1 MTRLHLLQTVI
12 AGLTR
17 NLLRDRDSSSRSG
30 DGGSLSAMTVKSVS
44 VSFLVIVCLILSSCE
59 KKQDKVEALLSRMTL
74 EEKCGQLTCPIGFN
88 FYGKDGDSLWL
99 ADDFLGR
106 MDTLPL
112 GSCWAVLRADP
123 WSRKTVETG
132 LHPRESAQLL
142 NMMQCHAM
150 ENTRLGIP
158 LLFCE
163 EMPHGHMAV
172 GTTVFP
178 TGIGQA
184 STWDPA
190 LLEQM
195 GEVMGREVRMQGAQV
210 GYGPVLDIARDPRWS
225 RVEETMGEDPYL
237 SGTLGAAIVKGM
249 QKNVCATLK
258 HLAAYG
264 IPQGGHNAATAEV
277 GQNRLM
283 TDYLPSFEK
292 AVYEGGAKSV
302 MTSYN
307 TIDGVPCS
315 ANEWLLQEVLR
326 HSWEFKGVVFSDLNA
341 VNAIYATQHV
351 AADPAEAAALA
362 LKAGV
367 DIDLGG
373 YNYGGYLKEA
383 LQRSLVTEIDIDRAV
398 RHVLQLKYDLGLFD
412 NPYVDEAM
420 AELEVGTK
428 ENAQLA
434 KQVAL
439 ESAVLLKNDGI
450 LPFGEQFKR
459 VAVIGPNAD
468 NMYNQ
473 LGDYTAPQ
481 DPEHIVT
488 ILEGIRDKGRAEVTY
503 AKGCAIRDENDA
515 DIDEAVRIAKVA
527 DVVVLVVGG
536 SSARD
541 FKTSYEETGAAI
553 VNESVSDMDCGEG
566 YDRSS
571 LKLLG
576 MQEELMQRIYATG
589 KPVVTV
595 YIQGRPLDM
604 TLANEKSNALLT
616 LWYPGMEGG
625 SALADIL
632 WGDYNPAGRLPISIP
647 RSVGQIPV
655 YYSQPQTGDYVEESA
670 KPLFPFGYGLSY
682 TQFEYSD
689 LKVEVVSAIDS
700 NHTASARNDMA
711 ETRSTMSFQQGNVG
725 WKESM
730 VDTICVVSCTVKN
743 IGPCD
748 GDDVV
753 QLYVRDEVASVAPA
767 SKLLKG
773 FQRVYINKGETKQVD
788 FYLTERDLSVYSK
801 EKGWYVE
808 PGEITIMVGGSSEN
822 AVLSRSLE
830 VK

>member
-1 MTRLHLLQTVI
+1 MKLTVWFRRI
-12 AGLTR
+12 CNPLMSKRGFEIPT
-17 NLLRDRDSSSRSG
+17 SIRS
-30 DGGSLSAMTVKSVS
+30 DYKSARTSAFV
-44 VSFLVIVCLILSSCE
+44 FLVLTVLFCSCTQ
-59 KKQDKVEALLSRMTL
+59 KQDPIDRLLSQMTI
-74 EEKCGQLTCPIGFN
+74 EEKCGQLSCPIGFN
-88 FYGKDGDSLWL
+88 FYGKDGDSPWL
-99 ADDFLGR
+99 ANDFLGM
-106 MDTLPL
+106 MDTMPI

-132 LHPRESAQLL
+132 LHPSESARLL
-142 NMMQCHAM
+142 NMMQRHAV

-163 EMPHGHMAV
+163 ETPHGHMAV

-184 STWDPA
+184 STWNPA

-195 GEVMGREVRMQGAQV
+195 GEVMGREVRLQGAHI

-237 SGTLGAAIVKGM
+237 SGILGAAIVKGM
-249 QKNVCATLK
+249 QQHVCATLK

-292 AVYEGGAKSV
+292 AVCEGGAKTV

-326 HSWEFKGVVFSDLNA
+326 NSWNFKGVVFSDLNA

-351 AADPAEAAALA
+351 AADPAEAAAMA

-373 YNYGGYLKEA
+373 YNYGGFLKEA
-383 LQRSLVTEIDIDRAV
+383 LQRGLVTEADIDRAV

-412 NPYVDEAM
+412 NPYVDEAL
-420 AELEVGTK
+420 AESEVGTIK
-428 ENAQLA
+428 SAQIA

-450 LPFGEQFKR
+450 LPFGDHINK

-481 DPEHIVT
+481 DPDRIVT
-488 ILEGIRDKGRAEVTY
+488 MLEGIREKGRAEVIY

-515 DIDEAVRIAKVA
+515 DIDEVVRVAKAA

-553 VNESVSDMDCGEG
+553 VNESISDMDCGEG
-566 YDRSS
+566 YDRST

-576 MQEELMQRIYATG
+576 KQEVLMERIYATG

-604 TLANEKSNALLT
+604 NLANEKSNALLT

-670 KPLFPFGYGLSY
+670 KPLFPFGFGLSY

-689 LKVEVVSAIDS
+689 LFVETPIHRVS
-700 NHTASARNDMA
+700 
-711 ETRSTMSFQQGNVG
+711 
-725 WKESM
+725 KEN
-730 VDTICVVSCTVKN
+730 DTICKVTCTVKN
-743 IGPCD
+743 IGSCD
-748 GDDVV
+748 GDEVV
-753 QLYVRDEVASVAPA
+753 QLYVRDEVASVAPP

-773 FQRVYINKGETKQVD
+773 FQRVHINKGEAKQVM
-788 FYLTERDLSVYSK
+788 FYLTKRDLSVYSK
-801 EKGWYVE
+801 EKGWHVE
-808 PGEITIMVGGSSEN
+808 PGEFTIMVGGGGEEDAMNRVSIRFILN
-822 AVLSRSLE
+822 
-830 VK
+830 

>member
-1 MTRLHLLQTVI
+1 MRRFAPLL
-12 AGLTR
+12 
-17 NLLRDRDSSSRSG
+17 LLLAF
-30 DGGSLSAMTVKSVS
+30 LSCAQ
-44 VSFLVIVCLILSSCE
+44 
-59 KKQDKVEALLSRMTL
+59 KQDKIGSLLSQMTL

-88 FYGKDGDSLWL
+88 YYGKEGDSLWL
-99 ADDFLGR
+99 ADDFLGT

-132 LHPRESAQLL
+132 LQPRESARLL
-142 NMMQCHAM
+142 NMMQRHAV

-163 EMPHGHMAV
+163 ETPHGHMAV

-184 STWDPA
+184 STWDCA

-195 GEVMGREVRMQGAQV
+195 GEVMGREVRLQGAQV

-292 AVYEGGAKSV
+292 AICDGGAKTV

-326 HSWEFKGVVFSDLNA
+326 HSWDFKGVVFSDLNA

-351 AADPAEAAALA
+351 AADPAEAAAMA
-362 LKAGV
+362 MKAGV

-383 LQRSLVTEIDIDRAV
+383 LQRGLVTEADIDRAV

-412 NPYVDEAM
+412 NPYVDEAL
-420 AELEVGTK
+420 AESEVGAK

-434 KQVAL
+434 KQVAMK
-439 ESAVLLKNDGI
+439 SAVLLKNDGI
-450 LPFGEQFKR
+450 LPFGEQVKK

-481 DPEHIVT
+481 DPDRIVT
-488 ILEGIRDKGRAEVTY
+488 MFEGIQAKDRAEVTY

-515 DIDEAVRIAKVA
+515 DIDEAVRIAKAA

-553 VNESVSDMDCGEG
+553 VNESISDMDCGEG
-566 YDRSS
+566 YDRST

-576 MQEELMQRIYATG
+576 RQEELMERVYATG
-589 KPVVTV
+589 KPIVTV

-604 TLANEKSNALLT
+604 NLAAEKSNALLT

-647 RSVGQIPV
+647 RSMGQIPV
-655 YYSQPQTGDYVEESA
+655 YYSQPQTSDYVEESA
-670 KPLFPFGYGLSY
+670 KPLYPFGYGLSY

-689 LKVEVVSAIDS
+689 LIIEPVKAMSSLRGDAWGMGSMADTLFKVTFS
-700 NHTASARNDMA
+700 
-711 ETRSTMSFQQGNVG
+711 
-725 WKESM
+725 
-730 VDTICVVSCTVKN
+730 VKN
-743 IGPCD
+743 IGSCD
-748 GDDVV
+748 GDEVV
-753 QLYVRDEVASVAPA
+753 QLYVRDEVASIAPA

-773 FQRVYINKGETKQVD
+773 FQRVHIKKGEVKEVA
-788 FYLTERDLSVYSK
+788 FHLTRHDLSVYTK
-801 EKGWYVE
+801 EKGWHVE
-808 PGEITIMVGGSSEN
+808 PGAFTVMIGGGSENTTLSETI
-822 AVLSRSLE
+822 E
-830 VK
+830 VR

>member
-1 MTRLHLLQTVI
+1 MSIFLASRTRFASLRGTKQSIKQAWIASLRSQRRKAYFGVI
-12 AGLTR
+12 L
-17 NLLRDRDSSSRSG
+17 
-30 DGGSLSAMTVKSVS
+30 
-44 VSFLVIVCLILSSCE
+44 SFLILLSSCTQ
-59 KKQDKVEALLSRMTL
+59 KQDEIDRFLSQMTL
-74 EEKCGQLTCPIGFN
+74 EEKCGQLSCPIGFN

-99 ADDFLGR
+99 AKDFLGM
-106 MDTLPL
+106 MDTMPL

-132 LHPRESAQLL
+132 LHPRESARLL
-142 NMMQCHAM
+142 NKMQRYAV

-158 LLFCE
+158 ILFCE
-163 EMPHGHMAV
+163 ETPHGHMAV

-184 STWDPA
+184 STWNPA

-195 GEVMGREVRMQGAQV
+195 GEVMGKEVQLQGAQV

-237 SGTLGAAIVKGM
+237 SGVLGAAVVNGM
-249 QKNVCATLK
+249 QKLVCATLK

-277 GQNRLM
+277 GPNRLM

-292 AVYEGGAKSV
+292 AIREGGAKTV

-315 ANEWLLQEVLR
+315 ANRWLLQDILR
-326 HSWEFKGVVFSDLNA
+326 NSWEFKGVVFSDLNA

-373 YNYGGYLKEA
+373 YNYGGFLKEA
-383 LQRSLVTEIDIDRAV
+383 LQRGLVTEADIDRAV
-398 RHVLQLKYDLGLFD
+398 RHVLQLKFDLGLFE
-412 NPYVDEAM
+412 NPYVDEAL
-420 AELEVGTK
+420 AEAEVGTT

-439 ESAVLLKNDGI
+439 ESAVLLKNDGV
-450 LPFGEQFKR
+450 LPFGENIKK

-481 DPEHIVT
+481 APDRIVT
-488 ILEGIRDKGRAEVTY
+488 MLEGIQNKGRAEVTY
-503 AKGCAIRDENDA
+503 AKGCAIRDEADA
-515 DIDEAVRIAKVA
+515 NIDEAVKTAQTA

-553 VNESVSDMDCGEG
+553 VDNHISDMDCGEG
-566 YDRSS
+566 YDRST
-571 LKLLG
+571 LKHLG
-576 MQEELMQRIYATG
+576 KQEELMQRIYATG

-595 YIQGRPLDM
+595 YIQGRPLNM
-604 TLANEKSNALLT
+604 NLAAEKSNALLT

-670 KPLFPFGYGLSY
+670 KPLYPFGYGLSY

-689 LKVEVVSAIDS
+689 LQVETVSKMDTLCKV
-700 NHTASARNDMA
+700 TC
-711 ETRSTMSFQQGNVG
+711 Q
-725 WKESM
+725 
-730 VDTICVVSCTVKN
+730 VKN
-743 IGPCD
+743 IGTCD
-748 GDDVV
+748 GEEVV
-753 QLYVRDEVASVAPA
+753 QLYVRDEVASIAPA

-773 FQRVYINKGETKQVD
+773 FQKLYINKGETRQVI
-788 FYLTERDLSVYSK
+788 FYLTKRDLSVYSA
-801 EKGWYVE
+801 EKGWHVE
-808 PGEITIMVGGSSEN
+808 DGEFTVMVGGDSNTTYSTRI
-822 AVLSRSLE
+822 SIP
-830 VK
+830 

>member
-1 MTRLHLLQTVI
+1 MKHKTQPQTLI
-12 AGLTR
+12 AGLPR
-17 NLLRDRDSSSRSG
+17 NPLRESDLSSRLG
-30 DGGSLSAMTVKSVS
+30 DGGSMPAMRVKGVW
-44 VSFLVIVCLILSSCE
+44 VALLAVVLLLQSCA
-59 KKQDKVEALLSRMTL
+59 KKQDKIELLLSQMTL

-88 FYGKDGDSLWL
+88 FYGKNGDSLWL
-99 ADDFLGR
+99 ADDFISM

-132 LHPRESAQLL
+132 LHPRESARLL
-142 NMMQCHAM
+142 NMMQRHAV

-163 EMPHGHMAV
+163 ETPHGHMAV

-184 STWDPA
+184 STWDCD

-195 GEVMGREVRMQGAQV
+195 GKVMGKEVRLQGAQV

-237 SGTLGAAIVKGM
+237 SGTLGAAIVQGM

-283 TDYLPSFEK
+283 TDYLPSFKK
-292 AVYEGGAKSV
+292 AICEGGAKTV

-326 HSWEFKGVVFSDLNA
+326 NLWDFKGVVFSDLNA

-351 AADPAEAAALA
+351 ASDPAEAAAMA

-383 LQRSLVTEIDIDRAV
+383 LQRGLVSEADIDRAV
-398 RHVLQLKYDLGLFD
+398 RHVLQLKFDLGLFE
-412 NPYVDEAM
+412 NPYVDEAL
-420 AELEVGTK
+420 AESKVGMK

-439 ESAVLLKNDGI
+439 ESAVLLKNDGV
-450 LPFGEQFKR
+450 LPFGEQIKK

-481 DPEHIVT
+481 DPDRIVT
-488 ILEGIRDKGRAEVTY
+488 MLEGIREKGRAEVTY
-503 AKGCAIRDENDA
+503 AKGCAVRDENDT
-515 DIDEAVRIAKVA
+515 DIDEAVKIAKAA

-553 VNESVSDMDCGEG
+553 VNEFISDMDCGEG
-566 YDRSS
+566 YDRST

-576 MQEELMQRIYATG
+576 KQEELMQRIYETG

-604 TLANEKSNALLT
+604 NLAAEKSNALMT
-616 LWYPGMEGG
+616 IWYPGMEGG

-655 YYSQPQTGDYVEESA
+655 YYSQPQTGDYVEETS

-689 LKVEVVSAIDS
+689 LKVDSVPESPGVFFVSI
-700 NHTASARNDMA
+700 
-711 ETRSTMSFQQGNVG
+711 
-725 WKESM
+725 
-730 VDTICVVSCTVKN
+730 TVKN
-743 IGPCD
+743 VGPCD
-748 GDDVV
+748 GEEVV
-753 QLYVRDEVASVAPA
+753 QLYVRDEVASIAPA
-767 SKLLKG
+767 SKLLKS
-773 FQRVYINKGETKQVD
+773 FQRVPINKGETKEVT
-788 FYLTERDLSVYSK
+788 FYLTERDLAVYSK
-801 EKGWYVE
+801 EKGWHVE
-808 PGEITIMVGGSSEN
+808 PGGFTIMVGGNSEN
-822 AVLSRSLE
+822 CALSATIE

>member
-1 MTRLHLLQTVI
+1 MRRFAPL
-12 AGLTR
+12 
-17 NLLRDRDSSSRSG
+17 
-30 DGGSLSAMTVKSVS
+30 
-44 VSFLVIVCLILSSCE
+44 LILLIMVSCTQE
-59 KKQDKVEALLSRMTL
+59 QDPVESLLSQMTL
-74 EEKCGQLTCPIGFN
+74 EEKCGQLSCPIGFD

-99 ADDFLGR
+99 SDDFLSR
-106 MDTLPL
+106 MDTMPL

-123 WSRKTVETG
+123 WSKKTVETG
-132 LHPRESAQLL
+132 LHPKESAKLL
-142 NMMQCHAM
+142 NMMQRHAV

-163 EMPHGHMAV
+163 ETPHGHMAV

-184 STWDPA
+184 STWDPV

-195 GEVMGREVRMQGAQV
+195 GEVMGKEVRLQGAQI

-225 RVEETMGEDPYL
+225 RVEETFGEDPYL
-237 SGTLGAAIVKGM
+237 SGVLGAAVVKGM
-249 QKNVCATLK
+249 QKHACATLK

-264 IPQGGHNAATAEV
+264 IPQGGHNAATADV
-277 GQNRLM
+277 GPNRM
-283 TDYLPSFEK
+283 ITDYLPSFEK
-292 AVYEGGAKSV
+292 AICEGGAKTV

-315 ANEWLLQEVLR
+315 ANAWLLQEVLR
-326 HSWEFKGVVFSDLNA
+326 NSWNFKGVVFSDLNA
-341 VNAIYATQHV
+341 VNAIYATQHE

-373 YNYGGYLKEA
+373 YNYGGFLKEA
-383 LQRSLVTEIDIDRAV
+383 LQRGLVSEADIDRAV

-412 NPYVDEAM
+412 NPYVDEALVE
-420 AELEVGTK
+420 AEVGTS
-428 ENAQLA
+428 ESAQVA

-450 LPFGEQFKR
+450 LPFGAHINK

-481 DPEHIVT
+481 PPDRIVT
-488 ILEGIRDKGRAEVTY
+488 LLEGIREKGRAEVLY
-503 AKGCAIRDENDA
+503 AKGCAVRDENDA
-515 DIDEAVRIAKVA
+515 DIEAAVKIAQQA

-541 FKTSYEETGAAI
+541 FKTSYEDTGAAI
-553 VNESVSDMDCGEG
+553 VDEHVSDMDCGEG
-566 YDRSS
+566 YDRST

-576 MQEELMQRIYATG
+576 KQEELMQRIYATG

-595 YIQGRPLDM
+595 YIQGRPMDM
-604 TLANEKSNALLT
+604 NLANEKSNALLT
-616 LWYPGMEGG
+616 MWYPGMEGG

-632 WGDYNPAGRLPISIP
+632 WGDYNPAGRLPISVP

-655 YYSQPQTGDYVEESA
+655 YYSQPQMGDYVEESA
-670 KPLFPFGYGLSY
+670 QPMFPFGYGLSY

-689 LKVEVVSAIDS
+689 LQVE
-700 NHTASARNDMA
+700 TL
-711 ETRSTMSFQQGNVG
+711 STMSSQQGSVG
-725 WKESM
+725 KGGSM
-730 VDTICVVSCTVKN
+730 ADTLCKVTCTVKN

-748 GDDVV
+748 GDEVV
-753 QLYVRDEVASVAPA
+753 QLYVRDEVASIAPA
-767 SKLLKG
+767 SNLLKG
-773 FQRVYINKGETKQVD
+773 FQRVHINKGVAQQVF
-788 FYLTERDLSVYSK
+788 FYLAKRDLALYSVA
-801 EKGWYVE
+801 EGWRFE
-808 PGEITIMVGGSSEN
+808 PGAFTFMVGGSSDN
-822 AVLSRSLE
+822 LLFVTSRCE
-830 VK
+830 

>member
-1 MTRLHLLQTVI
+1 MNRRISIILLV
-12 AGLTR
+12 ALV
-17 NLLRDRDSSSRSG
+17 LF
-30 DGGSLSAMTVKSVS
+30 GSCA
-44 VSFLVIVCLILSSCE
+44 
-59 KKQDKVEALLSRMTL
+59 KKQDKVEALLSQMTL

-88 FYGKDGDSLWL
+88 FYGKEGM
-99 ADDFLGR
+99 

-132 LHPRESAQLL
+132 LHPLESARLL
-142 NMMQCHAM
+142 NMMQRHAV

-163 EMPHGHMAV
+163 ETPHGHMAV

-190 LLEQM
+190 LLGQM
-195 GEVMGREVRMQGAQV
+195 GEVMGREVRLQGAQV

-237 SGTLGAAIVKGM
+237 SGVLGAAVVQGM

-283 TDYLPSFEK
+283 TDYLLSFENAIK
-292 AVYEGGAKSV
+292 QGFAKSV

-315 ANEWLLQEVLR
+315 ANEWLLQDILR
-326 HSWEFKGVVFSDLNA
+326 NSWDFKGVVFSDLNA

-351 AADPAEAAALA
+351 AADPAEAAAIA

-383 LQRSLVTEIDIDRAV
+383 LQRGLVTEADIDCAV
-398 RHVLQLKYDLGLFD
+398 RHVLQLKCDLGLFE
-412 NPYVDEAM
+412 NPYVDEAL
-420 AELEVGTK
+420 AEAEVGTK

-434 KQVAL
+434 KKVAL
-439 ESAVLLKNDGI
+439 ESAVLLKNDGV
-450 LPFGEQFKR
+450 LPFGDPIKK

-481 DPEHIVT
+481 DPDRIVT
-488 ILEGIRDKGRAEVTY
+488 MLEGIKAKGRAEVTY
-503 AKGCAIRDENDA
+503 AKGCAVRDENDA
-515 DIDEAVRIAKVA
+515 DIDEAVRIAKAA

-553 VNESVSDMDCGEG
+553 VNASISDMDCGEG
-566 YDRSS
+566 YDRST

-576 MQEELMQRIYATG
+576 KQEELMQRIYATG

-604 TLANEKSNALLT
+604 NLASEKSNALLT

-632 WGDYNPAGRLPISIP
+632 WGDCNPAGRLPISVP

-655 YYSQPQTGDYVEESA
+655 YYSQPQTGDYVEETA

-689 LKVEVVSAIDS
+689 LKVESVPERAGAFLVTFS
-700 NHTASARNDMA
+700 
-711 ETRSTMSFQQGNVG
+711 
-725 WKESM
+725 
-730 VDTICVVSCTVKN
+730 VKN
-743 IGPCD
+743 IGPFD
-748 GDDVV
+748 GDEVV

-773 FQRVYINKGETKQVD
+773 FQRVHINKGETQQMD
-788 FYLTERDLSVYSK
+788 FYLTERDLAVYSK
-801 EKGWYVE
+801 EKGWHVE
-808 PGEITIMVGGSSEN
+808 PGKFTVIVGGASDRNEIFRN
-822 AVLSRSLE
+822 FVVE
-830 VK
+830 

>member
-1 MTRLHLLQTVI
+1 MRKWIASSLALL
-12 AGLTR
+12 
-17 NLLRDRDSSSRSG
+17 
-30 DGGSLSAMTVKSVS
+30 AMTIVSCSKSDPVD
-44 VSFLVIVCLILSSCE
+44 
-59 KKQDKVEALLSRMTL
+59 QLLSQMTI

-88 FYGKDGDSLWL
+88 YYGKEGDSLWL
-99 ADDFLGR
+99 AEEFLNV
-106 MDTLPL
+106 MDTMPL

-123 WSRKTVETG
+123 WSKKTVETG
-132 LHPRESAQLL
+132 LHPSESARLL
-142 NMMQCHAM
+142 NMMQRHAV

-163 EMPHGHMAV
+163 ETPHGHMAV

-184 STWDPA
+184 STWDPS

-195 GEVMGREVRMQGAQV
+195 GEVMGREVRLQGAQV

-237 SGTLGAAIVKGM
+237 SGMLGAAIVKGM
-249 QKNVCATLK
+249 QKNVYATLK

-292 AVYEGGAKSV
+292 AVCDGGAKTV

-315 ANEWLLQEVLR
+315 ANAWLLQEVLR
-326 HSWEFKGVVFSDLNA
+326 NSWDFKGVVFSDLNA

-383 LQRSLVTEIDIDRAV
+383 LLRGIITEADIDRAV
-398 RHVLQLKYDLGLFD
+398 RHVLQLKVDLGLFD
-412 NPYVDEAM
+412 NPYVDEAL
-420 AELEVGTK
+420 AEAEVGTK
-428 ENAQLA
+428 ENTQLA

-439 ESAVLLKNDGI
+439 ESAVLLKNDDI
-450 LPFGEQFKR
+450 LPFGEQVKK

-481 DPEHIVT
+481 DPDRIVT
-488 ILEGIRDKGRAEVTY
+488 MLEGIRDKGRAEVTY

-515 DIDEAVRIAKVA
+515 DLDEAVRIAKAA
-527 DVVVLVVGG
+527 DVVVLVIGG

-541 FKTSYEETGAAI
+541 FKTSYEDTGAAI
-553 VNESVSDMDCGEG
+553 VDEHLSDMDCGEG
-566 YDRSS
+566 YDRST

-576 MQEELMQRIYATG
+576 RQEELMERVYATG
-589 KPVVTV
+589 KSVVTV

-604 TLANEKSNALLT
+604 NLAAEKSNALLT

-632 WGDYNPAGRLPISIP
+632 WGYYNPAGRLPISIP

-655 YYSQPQTGDYVEESA
+655 YYSQPQTGDYVEESS

-689 LKVEVVSAIDS
+689 LVVEPVKAMSSLRGD
-700 NHTASARNDMA
+700 ARGMGSMA
-711 ETRSTMSFQQGNVG
+711 
-725 WKESM
+725 
-730 VDTICVVSCTVKN
+730 DTICKVHFAVKN

-748 GDDVV
+748 GDEVV
-753 QLYVRDEVASVAPA
+753 QLYVRDEVSSVAPA
-767 SKLLKG
+767 SKLLKR
-773 FQRVYINKGETKQVD
+773 FQRVHINKGESRQVT

-801 EKGWYVE
+801 EKGWHAE
-808 PGEITIMVGGSSEN
+808 PGEFTIMVGGSSEN
-822 AVLSRSLE
+822 AVLSSSLE

>member
-1 MTRLHLLQTVI
+1 M
-12 AGLTR
+12 
-17 NLLRDRDSSSRSG
+17 
-30 DGGSLSAMTVKSVS
+30 
-44 VSFLVIVCLILSSCE
+44 LVIIVLFCSCTQQ
-59 KKQDKVEALLSRMTL
+59 QDKIDTLIAQMTL
-74 EEKCGQLTCPIGFN
+74 EEKCGQLSCPIGFN
-88 FYGKDGDSLWL
+88 FYGKEGDSLWL
-99 ADDFLGR
+99 SENFLGM
-106 MDTLPL
+106 MDTMPL

-132 LHPRESAQLL
+132 LHPKESARLL
-142 NMMQCHAM
+142 NMMQRHAV

-163 EMPHGHMAV
+163 ETPHGHMAV

-184 STWDPA
+184 STWNPE
-190 LLEQM
+190 LLEKM
-195 GEVMGREVRMQGAQV
+195 GEVMGKEVRLQGAQI

-237 SGTLGAAIVKGM
+237 SGVLGAAVVQGM
-249 QKNVCATLK
+249 QKQVCATLK

-277 GQNRLM
+277 GPNRLM

-292 AVYEGGAKSV
+292 AICEGGAKTV

-315 ANEWLLQEVLR
+315 ANHWLLQDILR
-326 HSWEFKGVVFSDLNA
+326 NSWGFKGVVFSDLNA

-373 YNYGGYLKEA
+373 YNYGGFLKEA
-383 LQRSLVTEIDIDRAV
+383 LQRGLVTEADIDRAV
-398 RHVLQLKYDLGLFD
+398 RHVLQLKFDLGLFE
-412 NPYVDEAM
+412 NPYVDENL
-420 AELEVGTK
+420 AETEVGTK
-428 ENAQLA
+428 ENVQLA

-450 LPFGEQFKR
+450 LPFGEHINK

-481 DPEHIVT
+481 DPDRIVT
-488 ILEGIRDKGRAEVTY
+488 VLEGIREKGRAEVTY
-503 AKGCAIRDENDA
+503 AKGCAIRDEADA
-515 DIDEAVRIAKVA
+515 NIDEAVKTAQKA

-553 VNESVSDMDCGEG
+553 VNESISDMDCGEG
-566 YDRSS
+566 YDRST

-576 MQEELMQRIYATG
+576 KQEELLQRIYATG

-604 TLANEKSNALLT
+604 NLAAEESNALLT

-625 SALADIL
+625 FALADIL
-632 WGDYNPAGRLPISIP
+632 WGDYNPSGRLPISVP

-670 KPLFPFGYGLSY
+670 KPLYPFGYGLSY

-689 LKVEVVSAIDS
+689 LQVETVYKMDTVCKV
-700 NHTASARNDMA
+700 TC
-711 ETRSTMSFQQGNVG
+711 Q
-725 WKESM
+725 
-730 VDTICVVSCTVKN
+730 VKN
-743 IGPCD
+743 IGTRD
-748 GDDVV
+748 GDEVV
-753 QLYVRDEVASVAPA
+753 QLYVRDEVASIAPA
-767 SKLLKG
+767 FKLLKG
-773 FQRVYINKGETKQVD
+773 FQKVHINIGETKQVV
-788 FYLTERDLSVYSK
+788 FYLTMRDLSVYSI
-801 EKGWYVE
+801 EKGWHLE
-808 PGEITIMVGGSSEN
+808 GGINTFMIGGSSEE
-822 AVLSRSLE
+822 VLFLQQ
-830 VK
+830 

>member
-1 MTRLHLLQTVI
+1 MRNRFLFLYITVI
-12 AGLTR
+12 LTIANVSCSR
-17 NLLRDRDSSSRSG
+17 QDRV
-30 DGGSLSAMTVKSVS
+30 L
-44 VSFLVIVCLILSSCE
+44 E
-59 KKQDKVEALLSRMTL
+59 LLSQMTL
-74 EEKCGQLTCPIGFN
+74 EEKCGQLSCPIGFN
-88 FYGKDGDSLWL
+88 FYGKEGDSLWL

-106 MDTLPL
+106 MDTMPL

-132 LHPRESAQLL
+132 LHPRESAMLL
-142 NMMQCHAM
+142 NMMQRHAV

-158 LLFCE
+158 MLFCE
-163 EMPHGHMAV
+163 ETPHGHMAV

-190 LLEQM
+190 LLKQM
-195 GEVMGREVRMQGAQV
+195 GEAMGKEIRLQGAHI

-225 RVEETMGEDPYL
+225 RVEETFGEDPYL
-237 SGTLGAAIVKGM
+237 SGVLGAAVVKGM
-249 QKNVCATLK
+249 QKHVCATLK

-292 AVYEGGAKSV
+292 SICERGAKSV

-315 ANEWLLQEVLR
+315 ANNWLLQELLR
-326 HSWEFKGVVFSDLNA
+326 NSWNFKGVVFSDLNA

-351 AADPAEAAALA
+351 AADPAEAAAMA

-373 YNYGGYLKEA
+373 YNYGGFLKEA
-383 LQRSLVTEIDIDRAV
+383 LQRGLVTEADIDRAV
-398 RHVLQLKYDLGLFD
+398 RHVLQLKFDLGLFD
-412 NPYVDEAM
+412 HPYIDEAL
-420 AELEVGTK
+420 AEAEVGTV

-450 LPFGEQFKR
+450 LPFSEHIKK

-468 NMYNQ
+468 NIYNQ

-481 DPEHIVT
+481 APDRIVT
-488 ILEGIRDKGRAEVTY
+488 MLEGICGKGRAEVLY
-503 AKGCAIRDENDA
+503 AKGCAVRDENDA
-515 DIDEAVRIAKVA
+515 DIEAAVKTAQKA

-553 VNESVSDMDCGEG
+553 VDEHVSDMDCGEG
-566 YDRSS
+566 YDRST
-571 LKLLG
+571 LRLLG
-576 MQEELMQRIYATG
+576 KQEELMRAIYATG

-604 TLANEKSNALLT
+604 NLAYEKSNALLT
-616 LWYPGMEGG
+616 MWYPGMEGG

-655 YYSQPQTGDYVEESA
+655 YYSQPATSDYVEESA

-689 LKVEVVSAIDS
+689 LQVEPVKAMSSQRGHVGRLGSMADTLCKV
-700 NHTASARNDMA
+700 TC
-711 ETRSTMSFQQGNVG
+711 
-725 WKESM
+725 
-730 VDTICVVSCTVKN
+730 TIKN
-743 IGPCD
+743 TGPCD
-748 GDDVV
+748 GEEVI
-753 QLYVRDEVASVAPA
+753 QLYVRDEVACIAPA

-773 FQRVYINKGETKQVD
+773 FQRVHIKKGETKQVT

-801 EKGWYVE
+801 EKGWHFE
-808 PGEITIMVGGSSEN
+808 PGEFTIMVGGSSEQTISKN
-822 AVLSRSLE
+822 VTI
-830 VK
+830 K

>member
-1 MTRLHLLQTVI
+1 MNHKNRPQTVI

-17 NLLRDRDSSSRSG
+17 NPLRDRDSSSRLG
-30 DGGSLSAMTVKSVS
+30 DGGSSSAMTVKGVFM
-44 VSFLVIVCLILSSCE
+44 SFCLIMCLLLSSCT
-59 KKQDKVEALLSRMTL
+59 KKQDKIESLLSQMTL
-74 EEKCGQLTCPIGFN
+74 EEKCGQLSCPIGFN
-88 FYGKDGDSLWL
+88 FYGKNGDSLWL
-99 ADDFLGR
+99 ADDFISM

-132 LHPRESAQLL
+132 LHPRESARLL
-142 NMMQCHAM
+142 NMMQRHAV

-163 EMPHGHMAV
+163 ETPHGHMAV

-184 STWDPA
+184 STWDCD

-195 GEVMGREVRMQGAQV
+195 GEVMGKEVRLQGAQV

-237 SGTLGAAIVKGM
+237 SGTLGAAIVQGM

-264 IPQGGHNAATAEV
+264 IPQGGHNAATADV
-277 GQNRLM
+277 GPNRLM
-283 TDYLPSFEK
+283 SDYLPSFEQAIK
-292 AVYEGGAKSV
+292 RGHAKSV

-315 ANEWLLQEVLR
+315 ANSWLLQDILR
-326 HSWEFKGVVFSDLNA
+326 KSWNFNGVVFSDLNA

-351 AADPAEAAALA
+351 AADPAEAAAMA

-373 YNYGGYLKEA
+373 YNYGGFLKEA
-383 LQRSLVTEIDIDRAV
+383 LQRGLVSEADIDRAV
-398 RHVLQLKYDLGLFD
+398 RHVLQLKFDLGLFE
-412 NPYVDEAM
+412 NPYVDEAV
-420 AELEVGTK
+420 AEAEVGSK

-434 KQVAL
+434 KQVAM
-439 ESAVLLKNDGI
+439 ESVVLLKNDGL
-450 LPFGEQFKR
+450 LPFGEQVKK

-481 DPEHIVT
+481 APDRIVT
-488 ILEGIRDKGRAEVTY
+488 MLEGIREKGRAEVSY
-503 AKGCAIRDENDA
+503 AKGCAVRDENDT
-515 DIDEAVRIAKVA
+515 DIDEAVKIAKAA

-553 VNESVSDMDCGEG
+553 VNDFISDMDCGEG
-566 YDRSS
+566 YDRST

-576 MQEELMQRIYATG
+576 KQEELMQRIYEAG

-604 TLANEKSNALLT
+604 NLAAEKSNALMT
-616 LWYPGMEGG
+616 IWYPGMGGG

-655 YYSQPQTGDYVEESA
+655 YYSQPQTGDYVEETS

-689 LKVEVVSAIDS
+689 LKVDSVPESPGVFLVSI
-700 NHTASARNDMA
+700 
-711 ETRSTMSFQQGNVG
+711 
-725 WKESM
+725 
-730 VDTICVVSCTVKN
+730 TVKN
-743 IGPCD
+743 VGPCD
-748 GDDVV
+748 GDEVV
-753 QLYVRDEVASVAPA
+753 QLYVRDEVASIAPA
-767 SKLLKG
+767 SKLLKS
-773 FQRVYINKGETKQVD
+773 FQRVFINKGETKKVTL
-788 FYLTERDLSVYSK
+788 YLTERDLAVYSK
-801 EKGWYVE
+801 EKGWHVE
-808 PGEITIMVGGSSEN
+808 PGGFTIMVGGNSEN
-822 AVLSRSLE
+822 CALSATIE
-830 VK
+830 VN

>member
-1 MTRLHLLQTVI
+1 MKNRFLLLYITVI
-12 AGLTR
+12 LTVASISCNR
-17 NLLRDRDSSSRSG
+17 KDR
-30 DGGSLSAMTVKSVS
+30 VS
-44 VSFLVIVCLILSSCE
+44 ELIS
-59 KKQDKVEALLSRMTL
+59 QMTL
-74 EEKCGQLTCPIGFN
+74 EEKCGQLSCPIGFN
-88 FYGKDGDSLWL
+88 YYGKDGDSLWL
-99 ADDFLGR
+99 VDDFLGM
-106 MDTLPL
+106 MDTMPL

-132 LHPRESAQLL
+132 LQPRESARLL
-142 NMMQCHAM
+142 NMMQRHAV

-163 EMPHGHMAV
+163 ETPHGHMAV

-184 STWDPA
+184 STWDPT

-195 GEVMGREVRMQGAQV
+195 GEVMGQEVRLQGAHI

-225 RVEETMGEDPYL
+225 RVEETFGEDPYL
-237 SGTLGAAIVKGM
+237 SGVLGAAIVKGM

-292 AVYEGGAKSV
+292 GICEGGAKTV

-326 HSWEFKGVVFSDLNA
+326 NSWDFKGVVFSDLNA

-351 AADPAEAAALA
+351 AADPAEAAAMA

-383 LQRSLVTEIDIDRAV
+383 LQRGLVTEADIDRAV

-412 NPYVDEAM
+412 NPYVDEAL
-420 AELEVGTK
+420 AESEVGTK

-450 LPFGEQFKR
+450 LPFGEQVKR

-481 DPEHIVT
+481 DPDRIVT
-488 ILEGIRDKGRAEVTY
+488 MLEGIREKGRAEETY
-503 AKGCAIRDENDA
+503 AKGCSVRDENDA
-515 DIDEAVRIAKVA
+515 NIEEAVRIAKAA

-553 VNESVSDMDCGEG
+553 VDKHLSDMDCGEG
-566 YDRSS
+566 YDRST

-576 MQEELMQRIYATG
+576 KQEELMERIYATG
-589 KPVVTV
+589 NPVVTV

-604 TLANEKSNALLT
+604 NLANEKSNALLT

-689 LKVEVVSAIDS
+689 LIIEPVKAMSL
-700 NHTASARNDMA
+700 TASNAKH
-711 ETRSTMSFQQGNVG
+711 FQQGNVG
-725 WKESM
+725 RMESM
-730 VDTICVVSCTVKN
+730 AETICKVTCSVKN

-748 GDDVV
+748 GDEVV

-773 FQRVYINKGETKQVD
+773 FQRMHINKGESQRVTFYITK
-788 FYLTERDLSVYSK
+788 RDLSVYSK
-801 EKGWYVE
+801 EKGWHVE
-808 PGEITIMVGGSSEN
+808 PGEFTIMVGGSSEN
-822 AVLSRSLE
+822 AMLSGSLE

>member
-1 MTRLHLLQTVI
+1 
-12 AGLTR
+12 
-17 NLLRDRDSSSRSG
+17 
-30 DGGSLSAMTVKSVS
+30 MTVKSVS
-44 VSFLVIVCLILSSCE
+44 VSFLVIVCLLFSSCTQ
-59 KKQDKVEALLSRMTL
+59 KQDPVESLLSQMTL

-99 ADDFLGR
+99 ANDFLGM

-132 LHPRESAQLL
+132 LKPRESARLL
-142 NMMQCHAM
+142 NMMQRHAV

-163 EMPHGHMAV
+163 ETPHGHMTV

-184 STWDPA
+184 STWDPE

-195 GEVMGREVRMQGAQV
+195 GETMGREVRLQGAQV

-292 AVYEGGAKSV
+292 AVVEGGAKSV

-307 TIDGVPCS
+307 TIDGEPCS

-326 HSWEFKGVVFSDLNA
+326 NSWDFKGVVFSDLNA

-351 AADPAEAAALA
+351 AADPAEAAAMA

-383 LQRSLVTEIDIDRAV
+383 LQRGLVTEADIDRAV
-398 RHVLQLKYDLGLFD
+398 RHVLQLKHDLGLFD
-412 NPYVDEAM
+412 NPYVDETL
-420 AELEVGTK
+420 AETEVGTK

-439 ESAVLLKNDGI
+439 ESAVLLKNDGV
-450 LPFGEQFKR
+450 LPFGEQVKK

-481 DPEHIVT
+481 DPDRIVT
-488 ILEGIRDKGRAEVTY
+488 MLEGIRDKGRAEVTY
-503 AKGCAIRDENDA
+503 AKSCAVRDENGA
-515 DIDEAVRIAKVA
+515 DIEEAVRVAKAA

-553 VNESVSDMDCGEG
+553 VDEHLSDMDCGEG
-566 YDRSS
+566 YDRST

-576 MQEELMQRIYATG
+576 KQGELMERIYATG

-604 TLANEKSNALLT
+604 NLANEKSNALLT

-655 YYSQPQTGDYVEESA
+655 YYSQPATGDYVEESS
-670 KPLFPFGYGLSY
+670 KPLYPFGYGLSY
-682 TQFEYSD
+682 TQFEYSGIH
-689 LKVEVVSAIDS
+689 VETPIHRVSKNES
-700 NHTASARNDMA
+700 NNPNTPIYRVS
-711 ETRSTMSFQQGNVG
+711 
-725 WKESM
+725 KENRISYPN
-730 VDTICVVSCTVKN
+730 DTICKVTFSVKN

-748 GDDVV
+748 GDEVV
-753 QLYVRDEVASVAPA
+753 QVYVRDEVSSVAPA

-773 FQRVYINKGETKQVD
+773 FQRIHINKGESQQVT

-801 EKGWYVE
+801 EKGWHVE
-808 PGEITIMVGGSSEN
+808 PGEFTIMVGGSSEQTISKN
-822 AVLSRSLE
+822 VTIQ
-830 VK
+830 

>member
-1 MTRLHLLQTVI
+1 M
-12 AGLTR
+12 A
-17 NLLRDRDSSSRSG
+17 
-30 DGGSLSAMTVKSVS
+30 
-44 VSFLVIVCLILSSCE
+44 FIVLFCSCA
-59 KKQDKVEALLSRMTL
+59 KKQDKVDVLLSQMTL
-74 EEKCGQLTCPIGFN
+74 EEKCGQLSCPIGFN
-88 FYGKDGDSLWL
+88 FYGKDSDSLWL
-99 ADDFLGR
+99 SESYLGM

-123 WSRKTVETG
+123 WSRKTVGTG
-132 LHPRESAQLL
+132 LKPRESARLL
-142 NMMQCHAM
+142 NMMQRHAV

-163 EMPHGHMAV
+163 ETPHGHMAV

-184 STWDPA
+184 STWNPE
-190 LLEQM
+190 LLEIM
-195 GEVMGREVRMQGAQV
+195 GEVMGKEVRLQGAQI

-237 SGTLGAAIVKGM
+237 SGVLGDAVVNGM
-249 QKNVCATLK
+249 QKHVCATLK

-277 GQNRLM
+277 GPNRLM
-283 TDYLPSFEK
+283 MDYLPSFEK
-292 AVYEGGAKSV
+292 AIREGGAKTV

-315 ANEWLLQEVLR
+315 ANRWLLQDILR
-326 HSWEFKGVVFSDLNA
+326 NSWNFKGVVFSDLNA

-373 YNYGGYLKEA
+373 YNYGGFLKEA
-383 LQRSLVTEIDIDRAV
+383 MQRGLVTEADIDRAV
-398 RHVLQLKYDLGLFD
+398 RHVLQLKIDLGLFE
-412 NPYVDEAM
+412 NPYADEAL
-420 AELEVGTK
+420 AEAEVGTK

-439 ESAVLLKNDGI
+439 ESAVLLKNDGV
-450 LPFGEQFKR
+450 LPFGDNIKK

-481 DPEHIVT
+481 DPDRIVT
-488 ILEGIRDKGRAEVTY
+488 MLEGIREKGRAEVLY
-503 AKGCAIRDENDA
+503 AKGCAIRDEADA
-515 DIDEAVRIAKVA
+515 NIDEAVKTAQTA

-553 VNESVSDMDCGEG
+553 VNNHISDMDCGEG
-566 YDRSS
+566 YDRST

-576 MQEELMQRIYATG
+576 KQEELMQRIYTTG

-604 TLANEKSNALLT
+604 NLATEKSNALLT

-670 KPLFPFGYGLSY
+670 KPLYPFGFGMSY
-682 TQFEYSD
+682 TQFEYSNLQVETVSKMD
-689 LKVEVVSAIDS
+689 TLCKV
-700 NHTASARNDMA
+700 TC
-711 ETRSTMSFQQGNVG
+711 Q
-725 WKESM
+725 
-730 VDTICVVSCTVKN
+730 VKN
-743 IGPCD
+743 IGTRD
-748 GDDVV
+748 GDEVV
-753 QLYVRDEVASVAPA
+753 QLYVRDEVASIALA

-773 FQRVYINKGETKQVD
+773 FQKVLINIGETRQVI
-788 FYLTERDLSVYSK
+788 FYLTERDLSVYSA
-801 EKGWYVE
+801 EKGWHFE
-808 PGEITIMVGGSSEN
+808 AGEFTFLVGG
-822 AVLSRSLE
+822 LSKWVE
-830 VK
+830 I

>member
-1 MTRLHLLQTVI
+1 MTI
-12 AGLTR
+12 ASCSKP
-17 NLLRDRDSSSRSG
+17 DKIDE
-30 DGGSLSAMTVKSVS
+30 
-44 VSFLVIVCLILSSCE
+44 LIS
-59 KKQDKVEALLSRMTL
+59 QMTL

-88 FYGKDGDSLWL
+88 FYGKEGDSLWL
-99 ADDFLGR
+99 SDDFISM

-132 LHPRESAQLL
+132 LHPVESAKLL
-142 NMMQCHAM
+142 NAMQRHAI

-163 EMPHGHMAV
+163 ETPHGHMAV

-184 STWDPA
+184 STWDPE

-195 GEVMGREVRMQGAQV
+195 GEVMGREIRLQGGHV

-237 SGTLGAAIVKGM
+237 SGELGAAVVKGM
-249 QKNVCATLK
+249 QRHVYATLK

-264 IPQGGHNAATAEV
+264 IPQGGHNAATADV
-277 GQNRLM
+277 GPNRLM
-283 TDYLPSFEK
+283 SDYLPSFEK
-292 AVYEGGAKSV
+292 AIREGGAKTV

-307 TIDGVPCS
+307 TIDGVPCT
-315 ANEWLLQEVLR
+315 ANRWLLQDVLR
-326 HSWEFKGVVFSDLNA
+326 NTWGFDGVVFSDLNA
-341 VNAIYATQHV
+341 VNALYATHHV

-373 YNYGGYLKEA
+373 YNYGGFLKEA
-383 LQRSLVTEIDIDRAV
+383 LHRGLVTEADIDRAV
-398 RHVLQLKYDLGLFD
+398 RRVLQLKYDLGLFE
-412 NPYVDEAM
+412 NPYVDEAL
-420 AELEVGTK
+420 AEKEVGTS
-428 ENAQLA
+428 ESAQLA

-450 LPFGEQFKR
+450 LPFGDAVKT

-481 DPEHIVT
+481 DPDRIVT
-488 ILEGIRDKGRAEVTY
+488 MLEGIQAKGRAEVLY
-503 AKGCAIRDENDA
+503 AKGCAVRDEAAEWIDDA
-515 DIDEAVRIAKVA
+515 IKVA
-527 DVVVLVVGG
+527 KQSDAVVLVVGG

-541 FKTSYEETGAAI
+541 FKTNYEETGAAI
-553 VNESVSDMDCGEG
+553 VDKRISDMDCGEG
-566 YDRSS
+566 FDRST

-576 MQEELMQRIYATG
+576 RQEELMQRIYALG

-604 TLANEKSNALLT
+604 NLASEKSNALLT

-632 WGDYNPAGRLPISIP
+632 WGDYNPSGKLPISIP

-655 YYSQPQTGDYVEESA
+655 YYSQPIMGDYVEESS
-670 KPLFPFGYGLSY
+670 KPLYSFGYGLSY
-682 TQFEYSD
+682 TQFSYGD
-689 LKVEVVSAIDS
+689 LEINDGE
-700 NHTASARNDMA
+700 ASV
-711 ETRSTMSFQQGNVG
+711 TVTNVG
-725 WKESM
+725 
-730 VDTICVVSCTVKN
+730 
-743 IGPCD
+743 PFD
-748 GDDVV
+748 GDEVV
-753 QLYVRDEVASVAPA
+753 QLYASSKKSLLALSSERLVA
-767 SKLLKG
+767 
-773 FQRVYINKGETKQVD
+773 FQRIHLNSGESLKVVFPIQD
-788 FYLTERDLSVYSK
+788 YSTTTFRVSTP
-801 EKGWYVE
+801 E
-808 PGEITIMVGGSSEN
+808 
-822 AVLSRSLE
+822 LQ
-830 VK
+830 

>member
-1 MTRLHLLQTVI
+1 MKNRLLLFYITVI
-12 AGLTR
+12 VTIAI
-17 NLLRDRDSSSRSG
+17 
-30 DGGSLSAMTVKSVS
+30 VS
-44 VSFLVIVCLILSSCE
+44 CNRKDCVSELIN
-59 KKQDKVEALLSRMTL
+59 QMTL

-99 ADDFLGR
+99 ADDFIGM

-132 LHPRESAQLL
+132 LKPRESARLL
-142 NMMQCHAM
+142 NMIQRHAIK
-150 ENTRLGIP
+150 NTRLGIP

-163 EMPHGHMAV
+163 ETPHGHMAV

-184 STWDPA
+184 STWNPE
-190 LLEQM
+190 LLEKM
-195 GEVMGREVRMQGAQV
+195 GEVMGKEVCLQGAQV

-237 SGTLGAAIVKGM
+237 SGVLGAAVVKGM
-249 QKNVCATLK
+249 QNHVCATLK

-277 GQNRLM
+277 GPNRLM

-292 AVYEGGAKSV
+292 AICDGGAKTV

-307 TIDGVPCS
+307 TIDGIPCS
-315 ANEWLLQEVLR
+315 VNQWLLQEVLR
-326 HSWEFKGVVFSDLNA
+326 KSWNFKGVVFSDLNA

-351 AADPAEAAALA
+351 ATDPAEAAAMA

-373 YNYGGYLKEA
+373 YNYGGFLKEA
-383 LQRSLVTEIDIDRAV
+383 LQRGLVTEADIDRAV
-398 RHVLQLKYDLGLFD
+398 RNVLQLKIDLGLFE
-412 NPYVDEAM
+412 NPYVDEVL
-420 AELEVGTK
+420 AEAEVGTK

-439 ESAVLLKNDGI
+439 ESAVLLKNDSI
-450 LPFGEQFKR
+450 LPFGDNINK

-481 DPEHIVT
+481 DPDRIVT
-488 ILEGIRDKGRAEVTY
+488 MLEGIREKGRAEVLY
-503 AKGCAIRDENDA
+503 AKGCAIRDEADA
-515 DIDEAVRIAKVA
+515 NIDEAVKTAQKA

-553 VNESVSDMDCGEG
+553 VDNHISDMDCGEG
-566 YDRSS
+566 YDRST

-576 MQEELMQRIYATG
+576 KQEELMQRIYTTG

-604 TLANEKSNALLT
+604 NFATEKSNALLT

-655 YYSQPQTGDYVEESA
+655 YYSQPQTGDYVEETA

-689 LKVEVVSAIDS
+689 LHIEQVKA
-700 NHTASARNDMA
+700 
-711 ETRSTMSFQQGNVG
+711 MSFLHGDVRER
-725 WKESM
+725 ESM
-730 VDTICVVSCTVKN
+730 ADTLCIVTFNVKN

-748 GDDVV
+748 GDEVV
-753 QLYVRDEVASVAPA
+753 QLYVRDEMASIAPA

-773 FQRVYINKGETKQVD
+773 FQRVHINKGETKQVT
-788 FYLTERDLSVYSK
+788 FYLTERDLAVYSK
-801 EKGWYVE
+801 EKVWHIE
-808 PGEITIMVGGSSEN
+808 PGEFTIMVGGSSEN
-822 AVLSRSLE
+822 NRLSVSL
-830 VK
+830 

>member
-1 MTRLHLLQTVI
+1 MDIWYNPCINMKRPHTHLAVI

-17 NLLRDRDSSSRSG
+17 RHR
-30 DGGSLSAMTVKSVS
+30 GSLSAITVKSVS
-44 VSFLVIVCLILSSCE
+44 VSFLVILVLLFSSCSQ
-59 KKQDKVEALLSRMTL
+59 KQDPVESLLSQMSL

-99 ADDFLGR
+99 ADDFIGM
-106 MDTLPL
+106 MDTMPL
-112 GSCWAVLRADP
+112 GSCWGVLRADP

-132 LHPRESAQLL
+132 LHPRESARLL
-142 NMMQCHAM
+142 NRMQHHAI

-158 LLFCE
+158 MLFCE
-163 EMPHGHMAV
+163 ETPHGHMAI

-184 STWDPA
+184 STWDVE

-195 GEVMGREVRMQGAQV
+195 GEVMGHEVRLQGAHI

-225 RVEETMGEDPYL
+225 RVEETLGEDPYL
-237 SGTLGAAIVKGM
+237 SGALGVAIVKGM

-264 IPQGGHNAATAEV
+264 IPQGGHNAATADV

-292 AVYEGGAKSV
+292 AVVEGGAKTV

-326 HSWEFKGVVFSDLNA
+326 NSWNFKGVVFSDLNA
-341 VNAIYATQHV
+341 VNAIFATQHV
-351 AADPAEAAALA
+351 ATDPAEAAAMA

-373 YNYGGYLKEA
+373 FNYGGYLKQA
-383 LQRSLVTEIDIDRAV
+383 LQRGLVTEADIDRAV

-412 NPYVDEAM
+412 NPYVDESL
-420 AELEVGTK
+420 AESEVGSK

-439 ESAVLLKNDGI
+439 ESVVLLKNDGI
-450 LPFGEQFKR
+450 LPFGEQVKK

-481 DPEHIVT
+481 DPDRIVT
-488 ILEGIRDKGRAEVTY
+488 MLEGIQAKGRAEVTC

-515 DIDEAVRIAKVA
+515 DIEEAVRVAKAA

-541 FKTSYEETGAAI
+541 FKTSYEDTGAAI
-553 VNESVSDMDCGEG
+553 VDEHLSDMDCGEG

-576 MQEELMQRIYATG
+576 KQEELMQRIYATD

-604 TLANEKSNALLT
+604 NLASEKSNALLA

-632 WGDYNPAGRLPISIP
+632 WGDYNPAGRLPISVP

-655 YYSQPQTGDYVEESA
+655 YYSQPATGDYVEESA
-670 KPLFPFGYGLSY
+670 QPLFSFGYGLSY

-689 LKVEVVSAIDS
+689 LLVETPIYRVSKG
-700 NHTASARNDMA
+700 NDV
-711 ETRSTMSFQQGNVG
+711 SKQSDILY
-725 WKESM
+725 K
-730 VDTICVVSCTVKN
+730 ISCTVRN

-748 GDDVV
+748 GDEVV
-753 QLYVRDEVASVAPA
+753 QLYVRDEVATIAPA

-773 FQRVYINKGETKQVD
+773 FQRVHIEKGETRQVT
-788 FYLTERDLSVYSK
+788 FCLTRRDLSVYDAQ
-801 EKGWYVE
+801 KGWHLE
-808 PGEITIMVGGSSEN
+808 PGQFTLMLGNNSEN
-822 AVLSRSLE
+822 IQLSYCITE
-830 VK
+830 K

>member
-1 MTRLHLLQTVI
+1 MRRDESRLYKETMRRACSI
-12 AGLTR
+12 T
-17 NLLRDRDSSSRSG
+17 
-30 DGGSLSAMTVKSVS
+30 
-44 VSFLVIVCLILSSCE
+44 LVFIMLFCSCTP
-59 KKQDKVEALLSRMTL
+59 KQDKIDRLIAQMTL

-99 ADDFLGR
+99 SESFLGM
-106 MDTLPL
+106 MDTMPL

-132 LHPRESAQLL
+132 LHPRESARLL
-142 NMMQCHAM
+142 NMMQRHAV
-150 ENTRLGIP
+150 EHTRLGIP

-163 EMPHGHMAV
+163 ETPHGHMAV

-178 TGIGQA
+178 TGIAQA
-184 STWDPA
+184 STWNPE
-190 LLEQM
+190 LLELM
-195 GEVMGREVRMQGAQV
+195 GEVMGKEIRLQGAHV

-237 SGTLGAAIVKGM
+237 AGTLGAAVVKGI

-277 GQNRLM
+277 GPNKLM
-283 TDYLPSFEK
+283 SDYLPSFEK
-292 AVYEGGAKSV
+292 AICEGGAQTV

-315 ANEWLLQEVLR
+315 ANQWLLQEVLR
-326 HSWEFKGVVFSDLNA
+326 NAWNFKGVVFSDLNA

-351 AADPAEAAALA
+351 VADPAEAAALA

-373 YNYGGYLKEA
+373 YNYGGFLKEA
-383 LQRSLVTEIDIDRAV
+383 LKRGLVTEADIDRAV
-398 RHVLQLKYDLGLFD
+398 RQVLQLKYDLGLFE
-412 NPYVDEAM
+412 NPYVDEAL
-420 AELEVGTK
+420 AELEVGTI
-428 ENAQLA
+428 EHTQLA
-434 KQVAL
+434 KRVAL
-439 ESAVLLKNDGI
+439 ESSILLKNDGV
-450 LPFGEQFKR
+450 LPLGDNIKK

-481 DPEHIVT
+481 APDRIVT
-488 ILEGIRDKGRAEVTY
+488 MLEGIRAKGRAEVTY

-515 DIDEAVRIAKVA
+515 NLDEAVHIAQAA

-541 FKTSYEETGAAI
+541 FKTSYEETGAAKVDEHI
-553 VNESVSDMDCGEG
+553 SDMDCGEG
-566 YDRSS
+566 YDRST

-576 MQEELMQRIYATG
+576 KQEELMRRIFATG

-604 TLANEKSNALLT
+604 NLAAEKSNALLT

-632 WGDYNPAGRLPISIP
+632 WGDYNPAGRLPISVP

-670 KPLFPFGYGLSY
+670 KPLYPFGYGLSY

-689 LKVEVVSAIDS
+689 LLVETSIYRVSKENRISNPNDTLCKVTC
-700 NHTASARNDMA
+700 N
-711 ETRSTMSFQQGNVG
+711 
-725 WKESM
+725 
-730 VDTICVVSCTVKN
+730 VKN
-743 IGPCD
+743 IGPYD
-748 GDDVV
+748 GEEVV
-753 QLYVRDEVASVAPA
+753 QLYVRDEVASIAPA

-773 FQRVYINKGETKQVD
+773 FQRVRVDKGETVQVV
-788 FYLTERDLSVYSK
+788 FYLTNRDLSVYIV
-801 EKGWYVE
+801 EKGWHLE
-808 PGEITIMVGGSSEN
+808 PGEFTIMVGESSSN
-822 AVLSRSLE
+822 TTSLTFSL
-830 VK
+830 

>member
-1 MTRLHLLQTVI
+1 MAQNDQNRTPTVI

-17 NLLRDRDSSSRSG
+17 NLIRIMVSSSRLG
-30 DGGSLSAMTVKSVS
+30 DGRSSPAMTVKGLRILS
-44 VSFLVIVCLILSSCE
+44 LAIVCLLFCSCAN
-59 KKQDKVEALLSRMTL
+59 KQDRVEALLSQMTI

-99 ADDFLGR
+99 SESFLGM

-132 LHPRESAQLL
+132 LHPRESARLL
-142 NMMQCHAM
+142 NMMQRYAI

-163 EMPHGHMAV
+163 ETPHGHMAV

-178 TGIGQA
+178 TGIAQA
-184 STWDPA
+184 STWNPQ

-195 GEVMGREVRMQGAQV
+195 GEVMGKEVRLQGAQI

-237 SGTLGAAIVKGM
+237 AGVLGAAIVKGM
-249 QKNVCATLK
+249 RKHVCATLK

-264 IPQGGHNAATAEV
+264 IPQSGHNAATAEV
-277 GQNRLM
+277 GPNRLM

-292 AVYEGGAKSV
+292 AIREGGAKTV

-315 ANEWLLQEVLR
+315 ANRWLLQEVLR
-326 HSWEFKGVVFSDLNA
+326 NSWNFKGVVFSDLNA

-373 YNYGGYLKEA
+373 YNYGGFLKEA
-383 LQRSLVTEIDIDRAV
+383 LQRGLVTEADIDRAV
-398 RHVLQLKYDLGLFD
+398 RHVLQLKFDLGLFE
-412 NPYVDEAM
+412 NPYVDENL
-420 AELEVGTK
+420 AETEVGTK

-450 LPFGEQFKR
+450 LPFGEHINK

-481 DPEHIVT
+481 DPDRIVT
-488 ILEGIRDKGRAEVTY
+488 MLEGIREKGRAEVSY
-503 AKGCAIRDENDA
+503 AKGCTIRDEADA
-515 DIDEAVRIAKVA
+515 NIDEAVKTAQKA

-553 VNESVSDMDCGEG
+553 VSESISDMDCGEG
-566 YDRSS
+566 YDRST

-576 MQEELMQRIYATG
+576 KQEELMQRIYATG

-604 TLANEKSNALLT
+604 NLANEKSNALLT

-632 WGDYNPAGRLPISIP
+632 WGDYNPAGRLPISVP

-655 YYSQPQTGDYVEESA
+655 YYSQPQTGDYVEESS
-670 KPLFPFGYGLSY
+670 KPLYPFGYGLSY
-682 TQFEYSD
+682 TQFEYID
-689 LKVEVVSAIDS
+689 LQVETVSKMDTVCKV
-700 NHTASARNDMA
+700 TC
-711 ETRSTMSFQQGNVG
+711 Q
-725 WKESM
+725 
-730 VDTICVVSCTVKN
+730 VKN
-743 IGPCD
+743 IGTRD
-748 GDDVV
+748 GDEVV

-773 FQRVYINKGETKQVD
+773 FRRVHINKGETKQVV
-788 FYLTERDLSVYSK
+788 FYLTERDFSVYSS
-801 EKGWYVE
+801 EKGWHFE
-808 PGEITIMVGGSSEN
+808 AGEFTVMVGGSSEKTMSKT
-822 AVLSRSLE
+822 VFF
-830 VK
+830 

>member
-1 MTRLHLLQTVI
+1 MKRSFSILLV
-12 AGLTR
+12 
-17 NLLRDRDSSSRSG
+17 
-30 DGGSLSAMTVKSVS
+30 
-44 VSFLVIVCLILSSCE
+44 VIVLFCSCSQ
-59 KKQDKVEALLSRMTL
+59 KQDRVEALLSPMTL
-74 EEKCGQLTCPIGFN
+74 EEKCGQLSCPIGFN

-99 ADDFLGR
+99 SESFLGM
-106 MDTLPL
+106 MDTLPM

-132 LHPRESAQLL
+132 LHPKESARLL
-142 NMMQCHAM
+142 NMMQRHAI

-163 EMPHGHMAV
+163 ETPHGHMAV

-184 STWDPA
+184 STWNPE

-195 GEVMGREVRMQGAQV
+195 GEVMGKEVRLQGAHI

-225 RVEETMGEDPYL
+225 RVEETFGEDPYL
-237 SGTLGAAIVKGM
+237 SGVLGAAVVKGM
-249 QKNVCATLK
+249 QKHVCATLK

-292 AVYEGGAKSV
+292 AICEGGAKTV

-315 ANEWLLQEVLR
+315 SNRWLLQEVLR
-326 HSWEFKGVVFSDLNA
+326 NSWNFKGLIFSDLNA

-351 AADPAEAAALA
+351 ATDPATAAALA

-373 YNYGGYLKEA
+373 YNYGGFLKEA
-383 LQRSLVTEIDIDRAV
+383 LQRGLVTEADIDRAV
-398 RHVLQLKYDLGLFD
+398 RHVLQLKLDLGLFE
-412 NPYVDEAM
+412 NPYVDEAL
-420 AELEVGTK
+420 AEAEVGTA

-450 LPFGEQFKR
+450 LPFGELINK

-481 DPEHIVT
+481 APDRIVT
-488 ILEGIRDKGRAEVTY
+488 MLEGIREKGRAEVLY

-515 DIDEAVRIAKVA
+515 DIEEAIKTVQMA

-541 FKTSYEETGAAI
+541 FKTNYEETGAAI
-553 VNESVSDMDCGEG
+553 VDEHLSDMDCGEG
-566 YDRSS
+566 YDRST

-576 MQEELMQRIYATG
+576 KQKELMQRIYATG

-604 TLANEKSNALLT
+604 NLANEKSNALLT
-616 LWYPGMEGG
+616 MWYPGMEGG

-632 WGDYNPAGRLPISIP
+632 WGDYNPSGRLPISIP

-655 YYSQPQTGDYVEESA
+655 YYSQPATGDYVEVSA

-682 TQFEYSD
+682 TQFEYSN
-689 LKVEVVSAIDS
+689 LLVESVKA
-700 NHTASARNDMA
+700 
-711 ETRSTMSFQQGNVG
+711 MSFQPRDVRLV
-725 WKESM
+725 ESM
-730 VDTICVVSCTVKN
+730 ADTLCKVSCCVKN
-743 IGPCD
+743 IGLRD
-748 GDDVV
+748 GDEVV
-753 QLYVRDEVASVAPA
+753 QLYVRDEVASIAPA
-767 SKLLKG
+767 SKMLKG
-773 FQRVYINKGETKQVD
+773 FQKVHINKGETQQID
-788 FYLTERDLSVYSK
+788 FYLTARDLSVYSA
-801 EKGWYVE
+801 EKGWHFE
-808 PGEITIMVGGSSEN
+808 AGEFTLMVGNSSEEI
-822 AVLSRSLE
+822 RLE
-830 VK
+830 NKVFFSFK

>member
-1 MTRLHLLQTVI
+1 MKLTVWFRRI
-12 AGLTR
+12 CNPLMSKRGFEIPT
-17 NLLRDRDSSSRSG
+17 SIRS
-30 DGGSLSAMTVKSVS
+30 DYKSARTSAFV
-44 VSFLVIVCLILSSCE
+44 FLVLTVLFCSCTQ
-59 KKQDKVEALLSRMTL
+59 KQDPIDRLLSQMTI
-74 EEKCGQLTCPIGFN
+74 EEKCGQLSCPIGFN
-88 FYGKDGDSLWL
+88 FYGKDGDSPWL
-99 ADDFLGR
+99 ANDFLGM
-106 MDTLPL
+106 MDTMPI

-132 LHPRESAQLL
+132 LHPSESARLL
-142 NMMQCHAM
+142 NMMQRHAV

-163 EMPHGHMAV
+163 ETPHGHMAV

-184 STWDPA
+184 STWNPA

-195 GEVMGREVRMQGAQV
+195 GEVMGREVRLQGAHI

-237 SGTLGAAIVKGM
+237 SGILGAAIVKGM
-249 QKNVCATLK
+249 QQYVCATLK

-292 AVYEGGAKSV
+292 AVCEGGAKTV

-326 HSWEFKGVVFSDLNA
+326 NLWDFKGVVFSDLNA

-373 YNYGGYLKEA
+373 YNYGGFLKEA
-383 LQRSLVTEIDIDRAV
+383 LQRGLVTEADIDRAV

-412 NPYVDEAM
+412 NPYVDEAL
-420 AELEVGTK
+420 AESEVGTIK
-428 ENAQLA
+428 SAQIA

-450 LPFGEQFKR
+450 LPFGDHINK

-481 DPEHIVT
+481 DPDRIVT
-488 ILEGIRDKGRAEVTY
+488 MLEGIREKGRAEVIY

-515 DIDEAVRIAKVA
+515 DIDEVVRVAKAA

-553 VNESVSDMDCGEG
+553 VNESISDMDCGEG
-566 YDRSS
+566 YDRST

-576 MQEELMQRIYATG
+576 KQEVLMERIYATG

-604 TLANEKSNALLT
+604 NLANEKSNALLT

-670 KPLFPFGYGLSY
+670 KPLFPFGFGLSY

-689 LKVEVVSAIDS
+689 LQVEPVKA
-700 NHTASARNDMA
+700 
-711 ETRSTMSFQQGNVG
+711 MSFQQGNVG
-725 WKESM
+725 RKESM
-730 VDTICVVSCTVKN
+730 ADTICVVSCTVKN
-743 IGPCD
+743 IGPCN
-748 GDDVV
+748 GDEVV

-773 FQRVYINKGETKQVD
+773 FQRIHINKGETQQVT
-788 FYLTERDLSVYSK
+788 FYLTKRDLSVYSK
-801 EKGWYVE
+801 EKGWHVE
-808 PGEITIMVGGSSEN
+808 PGEFTIMIGGGEEN
-822 AVLSRSLE
+822 AMNRVSTRFILN
-830 VK
+830 

>member
-1 MTRLHLLQTVI
+1 MMVVK
-12 AGLTR
+12 
-17 NLLRDRDSSSRSG
+17 LLRCFAFFRG
-30 DGGSLSAMTVKSVS
+30 LKQSV
-44 VSFLVIVCLILSSCE
+44 VLLFSFLVLLSSCAR
-59 KKQDKVEALLSRMTL
+59 KQDKVEVLLSQMTL
-74 EEKCGQLTCPIGFN
+74 EEKCGQLSCPIGFN
-88 FYGKDGDSLWL
+88 FYGKEGDSIWL
-99 ADDFLGR
+99 SDDFIGR
-106 MDTLPL
+106 IDTMPL

-132 LHPRESAQLL
+132 LHPRESARLL
-142 NMMQCHAM
+142 NMMQRYAV

-163 EMPHGHMAV
+163 ETPHGHMAV

-184 STWDPA
+184 STWNPE
-190 LLEQM
+190 LLELM
-195 GEVMGREVRMQGAQV
+195 GEVMGREVRLQGAQI

-237 SGTLGAAIVKGM
+237 SGSLGAAIVKGM

-292 AVYEGGAKSV
+292 AICESGAKTV

-315 ANEWLLQEVLR
+315 ANRWLLQEVLR
-326 HSWEFKGVVFSDLNA
+326 NSWNFNGVVFSDLNA
-341 VNAIYATQHV
+341 VNAIFATQHV

-373 YNYGGYLKEA
+373 YNYGGFLKEA
-383 LQRSLVTEIDIDRAV
+383 LRRGLVTEVDLDRAV
-398 RHVLQLKYDLGLFD
+398 CHVLQLKHDLGLFD
-412 NPYVDEAM
+412 NPYVEEAV
-420 AELEVGTK
+420 AEAEVGTT

-450 LPFGEQFKR
+450 LPFDKHINK
-459 VAVIGPNAD
+459 VAVVGPNAN

-481 DPEHIVT
+481 APDRIVT
-488 ILEGIRDKGRAEVTY
+488 MLEGIRGKGRAEVTY
-503 AKGCAIRDENDA
+503 ARGCAIRDENDA
-515 DIDEAVRIAKVA
+515 DLDEAVRTALKA

-541 FKTSYEETGAAI
+541 FKTSYEDTGAAI
-553 VNESVSDMDCGEG
+553 VDEHISDMDCGEG
-566 YDRSS
+566 YDRST

-576 MQEELMQRIYATG
+576 KQEELMQRIYDAG

-595 YIQGRPLDM
+595 YIQGRPMDM
-604 TLANEKSNALLT
+604 NFANEKSNALLT

-655 YYSQPQTGDYVEESA
+655 YFSQPATGDYLEESS
-670 KPLFPFGYGLSY
+670 KPLYPFGYGLSY
-682 TQFEYSD
+682 TQFEYSNLQVVKENKSD
-689 LKVEVVSAIDS
+689 TLYKV
-700 NHTASARNDMA
+700 
-711 ETRSTMSFQQGNVG
+711 
-725 WKESM
+725 
-730 VDTICVVSCTVKN
+730 ICNVKN
-743 IGPCD
+743 IGSSD
-748 GDDVV
+748 GDEVV
-753 QLYVRDEVASVAPA
+753 QLYVRDEVASVATA

-773 FQRVYINKGETKQVD
+773 FQRIHINKGETRQVT
-788 FYLTERDLSVYSK
+788 FFLTNRDLSVYSA
-801 EKGWYVE
+801 EKGWHVE
-808 PGEITIMVGGSSEN
+808 PGEFTVMVGGSSEGV
-822 AVLSRSLE
+822 ALKTTISI
-830 VK
+830 

>member
-1 MTRLHLLQTVI
+1 MV
-12 AGLTR
+12 
-17 NLLRDRDSSSRSG
+17 
-30 DGGSLSAMTVKSVS
+30 
-44 VSFLVIVCLILSSCE
+44 FIVLFCSCA
-59 KKQDKVEALLSRMTL
+59 KKQDKIETLLSQMTI

-99 ADDFLGR
+99 ANDFIGM
-106 MDTLPL
+106 MDTMPL

-132 LHPRESAQLL
+132 LHPRESARLL
-142 NMMQCHAM
+142 NKMQRYAV

-158 LLFCE
+158 ILFCE
-163 EMPHGHMAV
+163 ETPHGHMAV

-184 STWDPA
+184 STWNPA
-190 LLEQM
+190 LLERM
-195 GEVMGREVRMQGAQV
+195 GEVMGKEVRLQGAQI

-237 SGTLGAAIVKGM
+237 SGVLGAAVVKGM
-249 QKNVCATLK
+249 QKHVCATLK

-292 AVYEGGAKSV
+292 AICEGGAKTV

-315 ANEWLLQEVLR
+315 ANQWLLQEVLR
-326 HSWEFKGVVFSDLNA
+326 NSWDFKGVVFSDLNA

-351 AADPAEAAALA
+351 AADPAEAAAMA

-373 YNYGGYLKEA
+373 YNYGGFLKEA
-383 LQRSLVTEIDIDRAV
+383 LKRGLVTEDDIDRAV
-398 RHVLQLKYDLGLFD
+398 RHVLQLKFDLGLFE
-412 NPYVDEAM
+412 NPYIDEAL
-420 AELEVGTK
+420 AEAEVGTK

-450 LPFGEQFKR
+450 LPFGEQIKK
-459 VAVIGPNAD
+459 VAIIGPNAD
-468 NMYNQ
+468 NIYNQ

-481 DPEHIVT
+481 DPDRIMT
-488 ILEGIRDKGRAEVTY
+488 MLEGIREKGRAEVTY
-503 AKGCAIRDENDA
+503 AKGCAIRDEYDA
-515 DIDEAVRIAKVA
+515 NIDEAVKIAKAA
-527 DVVVLVVGG
+527 DVVVHVVGG

-553 VNESVSDMDCGEG
+553 VNESISDMDCGEG
-566 YDRSS
+566 YDRST

-576 MQEELMQRIYATG
+576 KQEELMQRIYATG

-604 TLANEKSNALLT
+604 NLAVEKSNALLT

-632 WGDYNPAGRLPISIP
+632 WGDYNPAGRLPISVP

-655 YYSQPQTGDYVEESA
+655 YYSQPATGDYVEESA
-670 KPLFPFGYGLSY
+670 KPLYPFGYGLSY

-689 LKVEVVSAIDS
+689 LKVEQVKA
-700 NHTASARNDMA
+700 
-711 ETRSTMSFQQGNVG
+711 MSFQPRDVRLR
-725 WKESM
+725 ESM
-730 VDTICVVSCTVKN
+730 ADPLYKVTCTVKN
-743 IGPCD
+743 AGSYD
-748 GDDVV
+748 GDEVV
-753 QLYVRDEVASVAPA
+753 QLYVRDEVASIAPA
-767 SKLLKG
+767 SKLLKS
-773 FQRVYINKGETKQVD
+773 FQRIHINKGETQQVT
-788 FYLTERDLSVYSK
+788 FYLTEHDLAVYSV
-801 EKGWYVE
+801 EKGWHLE
-808 PGEITIMVGGSSEN
+808 PGEFTIMIGGSSEN
-822 AVLSRSLE
+822 VVFSSSFKL
-830 VK
+830 K